1 MGQHRPVRPIDQQ
14 VVLVTGAT
22 SGLGRALAERLASLG
37 AQVVMHGRDRA
48 RLDAACEQIRDV
60 VPGARLY
67 PALADLSSLA
77 EVDQLA
83 DRLLDEH
90 AALHALVNNAGIGA
104 GRDPSKR
111 DTSRDGI
118 ELRLAVNHLAGAL
131 LIRRLLPR
139 LQESAPARIVQVAS
153 LGQAP
158 FDAAD
163 PQLERRYDGW
173 QAYMQ
178 SKLAQV
184 MLTRD
189 LAGELD
195 PAAVTINALHPATF
209 MDTGM
214 VREGGITPR
223 SGVDDGLRATLRLLV
238 DPELDGVSGRFF
250 DGTREA
256 EPNPAADDPEARAF
270 VRALTEELLRR

>member
-1 MGQHRPVRPIDQQ
+1 
-14 VVLVTGAT
+14 VTGAT
-22 SGLGRALAERLASLG
+22 SGLGRALAERLVSLG
-37 AQVVMHGRDRA
+37 AQVVVHGRDPG
-48 RLDAACEQIRDV
+48 RLDAACEQIRDA
-60 VPGARLY
+60 VPGARLH
-67 PALADLSSLA
+67 PALADLSSLD
-77 EVDQLA
+77 EVHQLA
-83 DRLLDEH
+83 DRVLDER
-90 AALHALVNNAGIGA
+90 AALHALVNNAGVGF
-104 GRDPSKR
+104 GRDLSKR

-158 FDAAD
+158 FDVGD

-209 MDTGM
+209 MDTDM
-214 VREGGITPR
+214 VREGGITPQ
-223 SGVDDGLRATLRLLV
+223 SSVDEGLRAILRLLV

-250 DGTREA
+250 DGTRA
-256 EPNPAADDPEARAF
+256 TEPNPAADDPEARAF
-270 VRALTEELLRR
+270 VRALTGELLRR

>member
-1 MGQHRPVRPIDQQ
+1 VRPIDQQ
-14 VVLVTGAT
+14 VILVTGAT
-22 SGLGRALAERLASLG
+22 SGLGRALAQRLASLG
-37 AQVVMHGRDRA
+37 AQVVVHGRDQG
-48 RLDAACEQIRDV
+48 RLDAVCEQIRDA
-60 VPGARLY
+60 VPGARLH
-67 PALADLSSLA
+67 PAPADLSSLD
-77 EVDQLA
+77 EVGQLA
-83 DRLLDEH
+83 DRVLDEH
-90 AALHALVNNAGIGA
+90 AALHALVNNAGIGF
-104 GRDPSKR
+104 GRDRSKR

-158 FDAAD
+158 FDPAD

-173 QAYMQ
+173 QAYLQ

-189 LAGELD
+189 LAGEVD

-214 VREGGITPR
+214 VHEGGIAPR
-223 SGVDDGLRATLRLLV
+223 SSVGEGVRATLRLLV
-238 DPELDGVSGRFF
+238 APELDGVSGRFF
-250 DGTREA
+250 DGTRGT
-256 EPNPAADDPEARAF
+256 EPNPAADDPQARAL
-270 VRALTEELLRR
+270 VRAPTEELLPS

>member
-1 MGQHRPVRPIDQQ
+1 MRPIDQQ
-14 VVLVTGAT
+14 VILVTGAT
-22 SGLGRALAERLASLG
+22 GGLGRALAERLASLG
-37 AQVVMHGRDRA
+37 AQVVAHGRDPG

-60 VPGARLY
+60 LPGARLY

-77 EVDQLA
+77 EVNQLA
-83 DRLLDEH
+83 DQVLDEH
-90 AALHALVNNAGIGA
+90 AALHAMVNNAGIGA

-111 DTSRDGI
+111 EISRDGI

-158 FDAAD
+158 FDATD

-184 MLTRD
+184 ILTRE

-195 PAAVTINALHPATF
+195 PAAVTINALHPATL
-209 MDTGM
+209 MDTPM

-223 SGVDDGLRATLRLLV
+223 STVEEGLHATLRLLV
-238 DPELDGVSGRFF
+238 APELDGVSGRFF
-250 DGTREA
+250 DGTRETA
-256 EPNPAADDPEARAF
+256 PHPAADDPQARAF
-270 VRALTEELLRR
+270 VRALTEKLLGS

>member
-1 MGQHRPVRPIDQQ
+1 M
-14 VVLVTGAT
+14 
-22 SGLGRALAERLASLG
+22 
-37 AQVVMHGRDRA
+37 
-48 RLDAACEQIRDV
+48 
-60 VPGARLY
+60 PGARLH
-67 PALADLSSLA
+67 PALADLSSLDEA
-77 EVDQLA
+77 HQLA
-83 DRLLDEH
+83 DRVLDEH
-90 AALHALVNNAGIGA
+90 TALHTLVNNAGVGS

-111 DTSRDGI
+111 ETSRDGI

-139 LQESAPARIVQVAS
+139 MQESAPARIVQVAS

-195 PAAVTINALHPATF
+195 LSLIHISEP
-209 MDTGM
+209 
-214 VREGGITPR
+214 
-223 SGVDDGLRATLRLLV
+223 
-238 DPELDGVSGRFF
+238 
-250 DGTREA
+250 TR
-256 EPNPAADDPEARAF
+256 PY
-270 VRALTEELLRR
+270 

>member
-1 MGQHRPVRPIDQQ
+1 MRPIDQQ
-14 VVLVTGAT
+14 VILVTGAT
-22 SGLGRALAERLASLG
+22 SGLGRALAE
-37 AQVVMHGRDRA
+37 
-48 RLDAACEQIRDV
+48 
-60 VPGARLY
+60 P
-67 PALADLSSLA
+67 
-77 EVDQLA
+77 
-83 DRLLDEH
+83 
-90 AALHALVNNAGIGA
+90 AALHALVNNAGIGS

-118 ELRLAVNHLAGAL
+118 ELRMAVNHLAGAL

-158 FDAAD
+158 FDPAD

-195 PAAVTINALHPATF
+195 PATVTINALHPATF
-209 MDTGM
+209 MATDM
-214 VREGGITPR
+214 VREGGITPQ
-223 SGVDDGLRATLRLLV
+223 SSVDEGLRATLRLLV

-250 DGTREA
+250 DGTREVD
-256 EPNPAADDPEARAF
+256 PNPAADDPEARAF
-270 VRALTEELLRR
+270 VRTLTEKLLPS

>member
-1 MGQHRPVRPIDQQ
+1 M
-14 VVLVTGAT
+14 TGAT
-22 SGLGRALAERLASLG
+22 SGLGRALAQRLASLG
-37 AQVVMHGRDRA
+37 AQVVVHGRDQG
-48 RLDAACEQIRDV
+48 RLDAACEQIRDAM
-60 VPGARLY
+60 PGARLH
-67 PALADLSSLA
+67 PALADLSSLD
-77 EVDQLA
+77 EVGQLA
-83 DRLLDEH
+83 DRVLHEH
-90 AALHALVNNAGIGA
+90 PALHALVNNAGVGF

-139 LQESAPARIVQVAS
+139 LQDSAPARIVQVVS

-158 FDAAD
+158 FDPAD

-173 QAYMQ
+173 QAYLQ

-184 MLTRD
+184 MLARE

-223 SGVDDGLRATLRLLV
+223 SSVEEGVRATLRLLV
-238 DPELDGVSGRFF
+238 APELDGVSGRFF
-250 DGTREA
+250 DGTRET
-256 EPNPAADDPEARAF
+256 EPNPAVDDPQARVL
-270 VRALTEELLRR
+270 VRALTEELLPS